1 MSTATFRVSTDI
13 LQRLG
18 EELITSFDQGII
30 ELVKNS
36 YDADALNCTV
46 ELWATDR
53 PGGSLVISDDGYGMS
68 TEDILEG
75 WLILGRSM
83 KSPRER
89 TPLNRLPAG
98 SKGIGRLGAL
108 RMGDEVLLATRPF
121 EEPGTEYSIGIRWDD
136 FTRHEVVE
144 DVVLDIRRSSTN
156 LGPGT
161 LVEIR
166 DLHYRITRR
175 EVQRLARE
183 MILLSDPFG
192 DPSGFTLELV
202 APEFSELE
210 SLVSRAYFDDC
221 EFRLLAH
228 LDQSGKASA
237 KVFDRSGAVRWN
249 SEGSSFSEFYRAP
262 MATFELWIY
271 LLGSQ
276 SFAGRSTTI
285 GEVRN
290 WLRQVGGVHL
300 YHRGLRVRP
309 YGDPGHDW
317 LDMNLSRARDPELR
331 PSTNTS
337 VGRVTVLDEDEEL
350 LQRTDRTG
358 FVENEAFRELRKFSF
373 DALEWMQSMRLE
385 ERERS
390 AFRKKQ
396 SSNRRAKRAKAN
408 LYEAIESLPPIAR
421 PKVQQAASELEAARE
436 TESVIIREELGL
448 YKTVASVGT
457 AVSVFAHEIE
467 GPATDLTVSI
477 KAVRRRARNIL
488 GSEYE
493 RSIGSQLKSAEQSAN
508 LIARFATLPLSLL
521 KRSKRRRTIVDINKA
536 VSETISL
543 FLPYLQDAKVET
555 TLDLSESNPQVRG
568 SVAAIEAIV
577 SNLITNAV
585 KAFKRKGARLTH
597 RQLVVRTQLSA
608 GRVLICVL
616 DSGPGINERLGD
628 RIWLPGVTSDEDG
641 IGLGLKIVRDTVTE
655 LGGRAKAVSRSELGG
670 AEFIIELPLEGMR
683 P

>member
-448 YKTVASVGT
+448 YK
-457 AVSVFAHEIE
+457 
-467 GPATDLTVSI
+467 DC
-477 KAVRRRARNIL
+477 R
-488 GSEYE
+488 E
-493 RSIGSQLKSAEQSAN
+493 RGHCCLC
-508 LIARFATLPLSLL
+508 FCP
-521 KRSKRRRTIVDINKA
+521 
-536 VSETISL
+536 
-543 FLPYLQDAKVET
+543 
-555 TLDLSESNPQVRG
+555 
-568 SVAAIEAIV
+568 
-577 SNLITNAV
+577 
-585 KAFKRKGARLTH
+585 
-597 RQLVVRTQLSA
+597 
-608 GRVLICVL
+608 
-616 DSGPGINERLGD
+616 
-628 RIWLPGVTSDEDG
+628 
-641 IGLGLKIVRDTVTE
+641 
-655 LGGRAKAVSRSELGG
+655 
-670 AEFIIELPLEGMR
+670 
-683 P
+683 

>member
-1 MSTATFRVSTDI
+1 MTTATFRVSTDI

-18 EELITSFDQGII
+18 EELITTFDQGII

-36 YDADALNCTV
+36 YDADALSCTV
-46 ELWATDR
+46 ELWNTDKS
-53 PGGSLVISDDGYGMS
+53 GGSLVISDNGRGMTS
-68 TEDILEG
+68 EDILEG

-98 SKGIGRLGAL
+98 SKGIGRLASL
-108 RMGDEVLLATRPF
+108 RMGDEVLLVTRPT
-121 EEPGTEYSIGIRWDD
+121 EEPGAEYSIRIRWDD
-136 FTRHEVVE
+136 YARHDVVE
-144 DVVLDIRRSSTN
+144 DVELDIRRSNTTQ
-156 LGPGT
+156 GQGT
-161 LVEIR
+161 RVEIR
-166 DLHYRITRR
+166 DLRDRITRR

-192 DPSGFTLELV
+192 DPTGFNLKLV
-202 APEFSELE
+202 APEFGELE
-210 SLVSRAYFDDC
+210 SLVTRAYFDDC

-237 KVFDRSGAVRWN
+237 KVFDRSGAIRWR
-249 SEGSSFSEFYRAP
+249 SEENAFIESYTAP
-262 MATFELWIY
+262 AATFELWIY
-271 LLGSQ
+271 LLRSQ

-285 GEVRN
+285 REIRN

-317 LDMNLSRARDPELR
+317 LDMNLSRVRDPELR

-337 VGRVTVLDEDEEL
+337 VGRVTVLDEDLEL

-358 FVENEAFRELRKFSF
+358 FIENEAFRELRRFAF
-373 DALEWMQSMRLE
+373 DALEWMQSMRLD
-385 ERERS
+385 ERERIAS
-390 AFRKKQ
+390 RKKQ
-396 SSNRRAKRAKAN
+396 ASNRRAKRAKAN
-408 LYEAIESLPPIAR
+408 LNKAIESLPPSDR
-421 PKVQQAASELEAARE
+421 PKVQQAASELESARE
-436 TESVIIREELGL
+436 TESGLIREELGI

-457 AVSVFAHEIE
+457 AISVFAHEIE
-467 GPATDLTVSI
+467 GPATDLTISI
-477 KAVRRRARNIL
+477 KAVGRRARKIL

-493 RSIGSQLKSAEQSAN
+493 SSIGGQLDSAEQSAG

-521 KRSKRRRTIVDINKA
+521 KRSKRRRTIVDINNA
-536 VSETISL
+536 VSEIISL

-555 TLDLSESNPQVRG
+555 TLDLSEANLQVQG

-597 RQLVVRTQLSA
+597 RQIIVRTQLS
-608 GRVLICVL
+608 GGHVLICVL
-616 DSGPGINERLGD
+616 DSGPGIDERLGE

-641 IGLGLKIVRDTVTE
+641 IGLGLKIVWDTVTE
-655 LGGRAKAVSRSELGG
+655 LGGQAKAINQSELGG
-670 AEFIIELPLEGMR
+670 AEFIIELPFKGLE